1 MTAQTLAAQA
11 GFLAR
16 IGRLADSLAALE
28 RIRQMG
34 ISFPPSESRRLR
46 RTLVSHEFDRLRE
59 QPVFKLLVM
68 DLSLPAQPFARPD

>member
-1 MTAQTLAAQA
+1 MTAQTLAAHA

-16 IGRLADSLAALE
+16 IGRLADSLVALE

-46 RTLVSHEFDRLRE
+46 RTLASRDFDRLRE
-59 QPVFKLLVM
+59 HSTFKLVMM